1 MQNFH
6 AFAAL
11 LTKDGFDC
19 SSHACWLLCSALEHP
34 ITSEL
39 STGKNS
45 EPKSRSP
52 SGSALKAVMTAAAFW
67 ISQCCGVIYERSQKD
82 RSTIDTEGLSWH
94 GKDGFSLGRYRLW
107 QRRFSEIAGDDKI
120 EKSIRDLAARA
131 ELEMR
136 ELET

>member
-1 MQNFH
+1 MQSFC

-19 SSHACWLLCSALEHP
+19 TSHACWLLSSALEHP
-34 ITSEL
+34 ITSGP
-39 STGKNS
+39 STGDKL

-52 SGSALKAVMTAAAFW
+52 SGPAFKAVMAAAEFW
-67 ISQCCGVIYERSQKD
+67 ISQCGVAIYERSKED
-82 RSTIDTEGLSWH
+82 SSSINAEGPSWH
-94 GKDGFSLGRYRLW
+94 GKEGFSLGRYQLW
-107 QRRFSEIAGDDKI
+107 KRRCSEIAGDDSI

-131 ELEMR
+131 ELRMR